1 MKNTLRLLMVLT
13 LLLFNSCDQS
23 NSQLFDLILEIK
35 SQNDELL
42 SEVKSLQIKSD
53 LLISELRASA
63 AKQEELLAKVTDL
76 QGQLS
81 TILSQIDALNQQ
93 LKTQDADVQLI
104 KNQLAELQ
112 TQYQGIFKQLEELQK
127 LSQILA
133 EIEKMKSQISQL
145 DSRYTTILSGLAQNK
160 QQLDAL
166 KTQITSVQT
175 QLAENLTKIAQ
186 FTSQLGDQG
195 LVIGNILKQID
206 LLKAD
211 NAELIKLMK
220 SLLIGKSPVPT
231 NGLLGWWP
239 FNGNAND
246 ESGNKLN
253 GIVSNAVLTTDRS
266 NKSNS
271 AYSFDTNQSITIQNS
286 QNLNPYPMTISLWY
300 NVSTLGSTVPLIKKY
315 APASWNGFMLG
326 ICDCSNV
333 SNGSQIINNGFGTF
347 PWYLRNI
354 ANRIIGYYGEE
365 PFLQTNIS
373 AQKWYH
379 YVFVADQWGGKIYV
393 DGKLI
398 AMDKWTGQEG
408 SFMNNLLLQIG
419 GEYEGGVWYKG
430 KIDDIGIWNRVLS
443 ADEVSKIFT
452 GQGF

>member
-1 MKNTLRLLMVLT
+1 MVLA

-35 SQNDELL
+35 SQNDQLL
-42 SEVKSLQIKSD
+42 NEVKTLQIKSD

-63 AKQEELLAKVTDL
+63 AKQEELLAKVNDL
-76 QGQLS
+76 QSQMSSLLTQIATLNKQLE
-81 TILSQIDALNQQ
+81 NQN
-93 LKTQDADVQLI
+93 ADVQLI
-104 KNQLAELQ
+104 KNKLSELE

-133 EIEKMKSQISQL
+133 EIEKMKTQISQL
-145 DSRYTTILSGLAQNK
+145 DSRYNTILSGLAQNK

-186 FTSQLGDQG
+186 FTVQLGDQG
-195 LVIGNILKQID
+195 VVIANILKQID
-206 LLKAD
+206 LLKAN
-211 NAELIKLMK
+211 NAELIKLME

-266 NKSNS
+266 NRSNS

-300 NVSTLGSTVPLIKKY
+300 NISTITSTVPLIKKY
-315 APASWNGFMLG
+315 SPATWNGYMIG
-326 ICDCSNV
+326 ICDCNDAK
-333 SNGSQIINNGFGTF
+333 NTQINNNIYGTF
-347 PWYLRNI
+347 PWYLRGVRLGILGNYDQ
-354 ANRIIGYYGEE
+354 A
-365 PFLQTNIS
+365 PFLQPNIVT
-373 AQKWYH
+373 QKWYH
-379 YVFVADQWGGKIYV
+379 YVFVADQTGGKIYI

-398 AMDKWTGQEG
+398 ASDQWTGQAG
-408 SFMNNLLLQIG
+408 SIFNNFLLQIG

-443 ADEVSKIFT
+443 ADEVSKIFS